1 MKIENS
7 TSNIFVKKISERSD
21 EFLTK
26 DEILRIWM
34 LSGGSKSRLSYALS
48 MLLGKKRIESISQW
62 LYRIQDDENK
72 RSGIQDDYW
81 HIVEKLIKLHA
92 PWGWIIGWEKAL
104 EMHLQNLS
112 IPDILIIYTRDI
124 AKRIRLSDGRQLHF
138 RTLISWEKSGKKNLF
153 RLLQMWSMSL
163 DWKCSYLSHEGALLD
178 ALSLRMHETWV
189 EESNI
194 IRFLKNFHKDLKRDS
209 LGDLVK
215 YRYIRAINR
224 LRVIAR
230 DNGYE
235 DLYKKT
241 LDIIR
246 DEGGGCYVNI

>member
-1 MKIENS
+1 
-7 TSNIFVKKISERSD
+7 
-21 EFLTK
+21 
-26 DEILRIWM
+26 
-34 LSGGSKSRLSYALS
+34 
-48 MLLGKKRIESISQW
+48 
-62 LYRIQDDENK
+62 
-72 RSGIQDDYW
+72 
-81 HIVEKLIKLHA
+81 
-92 PWGWIIGWEKAL
+92 
-104 EMHLQNLS
+104 
-112 IPDILIIYTRDI
+112 
-124 AKRIRLSDGRQLHF
+124 
-138 RTLISWEKSGKKNLF
+138 
-153 RLLQMWSMSL
+153 
-163 DWKCSYLSHEGALLD
+163 
-178 ALSLRMHETWV
+178 MHETWV